1 MVVAALI
8 VAVGQLFEH
17 VVIRA
22 FENRDAAVRVNS
34 AVQAANRADAGGNR
48 HVDLVGYGIG
58 SDGMGIAAGDGLV
71 CRYNVRIRLDF
82 AAGLVVVS
90 ETGRVGRD
98 GAQSVGC
105 G

>member
-1 MVVAALI
+1 
-8 VAVGQLFEH
+8 
-17 VVIRA
+17 
-22 FENRDAAVRVNS
+22 
-34 AVQAANRADAGGNR
+34 VQAANRADAGGNR

-90 ETGRVGRD
+90 ETGRVGID
-98 GAQSVGC
+98 DAE
-105 G
+105 